1 MISETITAL
10 DPQAAIGV
18 AKRFFTDPQS
28 PLSATVVEQG
38 EDHLA
43 VETFRSTVAVS
54 AFPDPDGKGTR
65 VRVSTLRRNDALGKL
80 LTLLATEVPSS
91 QEGEAE
97 ARQGSTGAVGRDGS
111 SE

>member
-10 DPQAAIGV
+10 DPEAAIGV

-28 PLSATVVEQG
+28 PLPATVVEQG

-54 AFPDPDGKGTR
+54 AFPDPEGQGTR

-80 LTLLATEVPSS
+80 LTLLATEIPAGDGGRP
-91 QEGEAE
+91 EAAPGEAIE
-97 ARQGSTGAVGRDGS
+97 KGRPS
-111 SE
+111 K